1 MTDFKQ
7 CNRCATNCEH
17 NGAIRL
23 CICGKHT
30 KPSETNG
37 DMIRNM
43 TDEELADFLISV
55 KAHGA
60 VTADLDCYYDDEM
73 YELDW
78 VKSAT
83 KE

>member
-37 DMIRNM
+37 DMVRNM
-43 TDEELADFLISV
+43 TDEELAEFLSTV
-55 KAHGA
+55 KCRGA
-60 VTADLDCYYDDEM
+60 AAEACDEFYEDDS
-73 YELDW
+73 YNIDW
-78 VKSAT
+78 VKSTT

>member
-1 MTDFKQ
+1 MV
-7 CNRCATNCEH
+7 
-17 NGAIRL
+17 
-23 CICGKHT
+23 
-30 KPSETNG
+30 
-37 DMIRNM
+37 RNM

-78 VKSAT
+78 VKSTA
-83 KE
+83 KESD